1 MRSVLF
7 TFFLLAAGILF
18 LSDSALAYPN
28 GITGYT
34 LKTNASGCG
43 ACHGTHGSATSM
55 VHVIVDGPAELLPG
69 ATGDY
74 TVTIS
79 GGSGNDVGVDI
90 AVSSGTLAKVDNNL
104 KVLGLELVQ
113 SSPRNYSGGS
123 YTYYFEYTAP
133 STAGDEIIYVTGM
146 GKKKEWNFAD
156 NFSITIGGTTLNS
169 QVAYNEGWNLVS
181 VPLAAGDMSVSALFP
196 DASSD
201 AFGFNGSYRLTS
213 ELENGEGY
221 WIKFSQQGEVTVS
234 GADVAVNIPV
244 SEGWN
249 LVGPFHEEIAVSS
262 ITSDPAG
269 IISSN
274 FFEFDNGYLNAST
287 LIPGKGYWVNCT
299 SAGVLIPGGKTI
311 QKLETNFFEKEIIFT
326 DSRGLRGS
334 LYLSSKED
342 KFSLLPPLPPDGIF
356 DVRFSSG
363 YQTETLDRESL
374 KMELNSAEFPVM
386 LTGIPEGYSLI
397 DVTTGERIKN
407 NDGQYII
414 DNSIPEFRKETAGAP
429 TGFELLGN
437 YPNPFNPST
446 IISYQMDNRAQVKL
460 EIFSV
465 TGESSVVLVNEIQ
478 EAGLHEVNFDASEHS
493 SGVYIYM
500 LNINNKSLAGKM
512 LLAK

>member
-1 MRSVLF
+1 MKSVLF
-7 TFFLLAAGILF
+7 TLFLLAATIIFFSG
-18 LSDSALAYPN
+18 SALAYPN
-28 GITGYT
+28 GIAGYT
-34 LKTNASGCG
+34 LKTNTSGCG
-43 ACHGTHGSATSM
+43 ACHGTHGSATSL
-55 VHVIVDGPAELLPG
+55 VQVIVDGPAELLPG

-79 GGSGNDVGVDI
+79 GGSGNDVGIDI

-104 KVLGLELVQ
+104 KVLSSELVQ
-113 SSPRNYSGGS
+113 SSPRNYNGGS

-133 STAGDEIIYVTGM
+133 STAGDESIYVTGM

-156 NFSITIGGTTLNS
+156 NFTVTVGGTIINS

-196 DASSD
+196 DATTD
-201 AFGFNGSYRLTS
+201 AFGFNGSYQLTS

-234 GADVAVNIPV
+234 GADVAGNIPV

-262 ITSDPAG
+262 VTSDPAG

-299 SAGVLIPGGKTI
+299 SAGVLIPGGTTI
-311 QKLETNFFEKEIIFT
+311 HKWETNSLKKEIIFT
-326 DSRGLRGS
+326 DSRGLKGS

-342 KFSLLPPLPPDGIF
+342 KLSLLPPLPPDGIF

-374 KMELNSAEFPVM
+374 KMELNSAEFPVI

-397 DVTTGERIKN
+397 DITSGERIKG
-407 NDGQYII
+407 NDGQYVI
-414 DNSIPEFRKETAGAP
+414 NTSELELRKETAGAP
-429 TGFELLGN
+429 TGFRLLGN

-446 IISYQMDNRAQVKL
+446 MISYQMDNRAQVKL
-460 EIFSV
+460 EVFSV
-465 TGESSVVLVNEIQ
+465 TGESNVVLVNEIQ
-478 EAGLHEVNFDASEHS
+478 EAGRHEVNFDATSFS
-493 SGVYIYM
+493 SGVYIYR
-500 LNINNKSLAGKM
+500 LNINNNSLAGKM